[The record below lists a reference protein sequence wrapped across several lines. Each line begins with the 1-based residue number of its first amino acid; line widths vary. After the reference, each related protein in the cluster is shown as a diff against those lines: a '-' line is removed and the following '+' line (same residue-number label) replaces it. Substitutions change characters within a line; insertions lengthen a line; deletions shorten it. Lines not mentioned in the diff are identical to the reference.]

1 MGGMGAL
8 ADHPLSAPCY
18 IQGMN
23 LMINGQPREFAEL
36 EAGSTVQDLLNALGL
51 KLDRVAVEH
60 RGEIVS
66 RTSWAQTAITDGD
79 KLEIVHFVGGG
90 RRE

>member
-1 MGGMGAL
+1 MGAL
-8 ADHPLSAPCY
+8 ADDPLSAACY

-23 LMINGQPREFAEL
+23 LMINGHPREFTDL